1 MKLTDDLLF
10 QHAAEARNIYLST
23 LPAPEELPPVCCS
36 KAFERNMQKLIREQR
51 RSPKINKMLRVMK
64 RTAAAVLVI
73 ATVSFCGLMT
83 VEAYRAKV
91 IEFVVHV
98 FNELTQYHFSSN
110 VSDADNIVL
119 PEISFGYIPEGMQ
132 ETENEMIPT
141 GQRHIIYENNAGLFF
156 ELTQEP
162 FGENNKYDWILDT
175 ENSGYTVG
183 SVHGFNAVFN
193 TKESDSSIVWIDG
206 NVVYDLYGNI
216 SMDELKIVA
225 EKIEKISN

>member
-98 FNELTQYHFSSN
+98 FNELTQYRFSSN

-132 ETENEMIPT
+132 ETENEMIST
-141 GQRHIIYENNAGLFF
+141 DQCHIVYENNTGGFF
-156 ELTQEP
+156 ELIQKP
-162 FGENNKYDWILDT
+162 LSENDRYNLILDT
-175 ENSGYTVG
+175 ENSGYTAG
-183 SVHGFNAVFN
+183 FVHGFNAVFN
-193 TKESDSSIVWIDG
+193 TKDSDSSIVWTDG
-206 NVVYDLYGNI
+206 NMVYDLYGNI
-216 SMDELKIVA
+216 GMDELKNVA
-225 EKIEKISN
+225 EKMEIFLN

>member
-36 KAFERNMQKLIREQR
+36 KAFERNMQKLIKEQR

-91 IEFVVHV
+91 IEFVVQV
-98 FNELTQYHFSSN
+98 FNELTQYRFSSN

-119 PEISFGYIPEGMQ
+119 PEISFGYIWVYS
-132 ETENEMIPT
+132 
-141 GQRHIIYENNAGLFF
+141 RRDAG
-156 ELTQEP
+156 
-162 FGENNKYDWILDT
+162 
-175 ENSGYTVG
+175 
-183 SVHGFNAVFN
+183 
-193 TKESDSSIVWIDG
+193 DG
-206 NVVYDLYGNI
+206 KRDDIHRPMPYRLR
-216 SMDELKIVA
+216 E
-225 EKIEKISN
+225 